1 MMVIGNGKRATM
13 ADVLIQFHADATE
26 AAEAAEILDQLGL
39 DMPSYLRMCLSRLAR
54 DKGIPFSMRLDGSSE
69 GRGVSAMR
77 RASRIAEEQGIAG
90 MSIDEIDAEIA
101 EARK

>member
-1 MMVIGNGKRATM
+1 MVIGNGKRVTM
-13 ADVLIQFHADATE
+13 TDVLIQFHADATE

-54 DKGIPFSMRLDGSSE
+54 DKGIPFSMRLDGLSE